1 MQFRQS
7 LNKEIFKGKKLP
19 PKNQTNE
26 DLIDPD
32 QRGNHSSEDEEF
44 LSLGKDAITQRFEQ
58 ITENDEE
65 HSRRG
70 LFSALGSLKEFSDE
84 VDVKEE
90 QKKPARK
97 KKRKKKKAKL
107 AEEPS
112 KSPEEVAPTEQET
125 LEPVAETGSE
135 NEAEEEP
142 KKGFFKRVLS
152 KIKPSE
158 EEKERIALEKAA
170 AAELEAKL
178 EEEERGEEDV
188 EMDRR
193 NLIKQGIHFFAK
205 PAVNSVQ
212 TKIDKVNAAVDK
224 VTKRVPLIRPPGAI
238 SEKAFLNACSRCDE
252 CKNAC
257 PKDAIQM
264 APKKMGFLIMGTPYI
279 DPIKNPCVMCDDLY
293 CISACPDKALMPVAS
308 PADVTMGYAIL
319 DKKHC
324 QTYGDEPTFCQQCI
338 IDCPIPGAISQ
349 VDSKPIF
356 HKKICTGC
364 GVCVRSCSTVN
375 IPVAIKIKPQMVI
388 EFQAAKKEMEKQAA
402 ILEAEQKAAREA
414 EALAEAKAELDET
427 NNETAELS
435 TESE

>member
-7 LNKEIFKGKKLP
+7 LNKKVFKNKKLP

-32 QRGNHSSEDEEF
+32 QRGNHSSEDEDF
-44 LSLGKDAITQRFEQ
+44 LALGKDAITQRFEQ
-58 ITENDEE
+58 ITETDEE

-70 LFSALGSLKEFSDE
+70 LFSALGALKEFSDD

-90 QKKPARK
+90 QKNPALR
-97 KKRKKKKAKL
+97 KKRKKKKAKSED
-107 AEEPS
+107 AQVEAQEEIPQ
-112 KSPEEVAPTEQET
+112 TEQEI
-125 LEPVAETGSE
+125 LEPAAEISPE
-135 NEAEEEP
+135 VEEEP
-142 KKGFFKRVLS
+142 KKGFFKRVIA

-158 EEKERIALEKAA
+158 EDKERKALEKIAQ
-170 AAELEAKL
+170 AEIEAKL

-188 EMDRR
+188 ELDRR
-193 NLIKQGIHFFAK
+193 NLLRQGMHFFAK

-279 DPIKNPCVMCDDLY
+279 DPLKNPCVMCDDLY

-324 QTYGDEPTFCQQCI
+324 QTYGDEPTFCQQCV
-338 IDCPIPGAISQ
+338 IDCPIPGAITQ

-356 HKKICTGC
+356 HKKVCTGC

-375 IPVAIKIKPQMVI
+375 IPVAIKVKPQMVI

-402 ILEAEQKAAREA
+402 ILEAEQKAAK
-414 EALAEAKAELDET
+414 LAEAQAELEEAQ
-427 NNETAELS
+427 NETADLS
-435 TESE
+435 AETE

>member
-7 LNKEIFKGKKLP
+7 LNKKVFKGKKVP

-32 QRGNHSSEDEEF
+32 QRGNHSSDDEDF

-70 LFSALGSLKEFSDE
+70 LFSALGSLKDFADE
-84 VDVKEE
+84 AEAKEE
-90 QKKPARK
+90 LKKPARK
-97 KKRKKKKAKL
+97 KKRKKKKTKSAQEQE
-107 AEEPS
+107 AQEE
-112 KSPEEVAPTEQET
+112 AAQTEQEVVET
-125 LEPVAETGSE
+125 VAETE
-135 NEAEEEP
+135 TKVEEEP
-142 KKGFFKRVLS
+142 KKGFFKRVIA

-158 EEKERIALEKAA
+158 EEKERRALEKAA
-170 AAELEAKL
+170 EAELEAQL

-188 EMDRR
+188 ELDRR
-193 NLIKQGIHFFAK
+193 NLLRQGMHYFAK

-238 SEKAFLNACSRCDE
+238 SEKAFLNACTRCDE

-324 QTYGDEPTFCQQCI
+324 QTYGDEPTFCQQCV
-338 IDCPIPGAISQ
+338 IDCPIPGAITQ

-356 HKKICTGC
+356 HKKVCTGC

-375 IPVAIKIKPQMVI
+375 IPVAIKVKPQMVI

-414 EALAEAKAELDET
+414 EALAEEQAQLEEA
-427 NNETAELS
+427 NGETADLS
-435 TESE
+435 AKPE